1 MSSYGYV
8 PYDHNKRV
16 PDSRPGPRSPEEG
29 AQSRGA
35 TPASSQDAASGREG
49 RRDRARGRHRAG
61 RGDWTPAGQSYGV
74 APRTSASHGAASQGP
89 PSGPTASKPAPPL
102 SLPGSIPPPDA
113 PRPAPPAGAPRPAFR
128 PSAPDSAPPA
138 GAPRVVPPA
147 GAGAPR
153 VVPPAGAPGPAPRS
167 RAPGAPRVVPP
178 PGAARPAGAPPLVSA
193 PGGYGVV
200 PVPGVGGN
208 SGAGGYGGPGAG
220 GPGPADR
227 AGAGDPAGSPR
238 KADLEWWER
247 LGARL
252 RSWRALVVLRRI
264 QAVVVWASLPVILVA
279 LMVNETLRISLGACW
294 GPCGWCSPGS
304 GWRAPSRSRGG

>member
-16 PDSRPGPRSPEEG
+16 PDPRPGPRSPEEG

-153 VVPPAGAPGPAPRS
+153 VVPPAGAGAPRVVPPAGAPGPAPRS

-178 PGAARPAGAPPLVSA
+178 PGAARPAGAPPLGTASSPSRMRAGTRARADTASSPSRVSA
-193 PGGYGVV
+193 GTRARADTAARVPAARDPQIVPARAIRPARPERPTWSGGSVWGR
-200 PVPGVGGN
+200 
-208 SGAGGYGGPGAG
+208 ACGPGA
-220 GPGPADR
+220 PWWCC
-227 AGAGDPAGSPR
+227 AGSR
-238 KADLEWWER
+238 
-247 LGARL
+247 
-252 RSWRALVVLRRI
+252 RSSCGR
-264 QAVVVWASLPVILVA
+264 
-279 LMVNETLRISLGACW
+279 
-294 GPCGWCSPGS
+294 PC
-304 GWRAPSRSRGG
+304 R